1 MVASRSTWN
10 NLKHIDEVVP
20 LGEIDTECLVEVRNV
35 LLKHKMLDR
44 FGVALLHKHFDL
56 ESDEVLIEY
65 SDEQAKS
72 LTIVAEKLANGSASI
87 GTIFQLTEGSLNT
100 MVNCA
105 VYCMKPLFGSHQR
118 MHQRD
123 IDKTS

>member
-1 MVASRSTWN
+1 MHNQQMVASRSTWN

-72 LTIVAEKLANGSASI
+72 LTIVAEKLANGS
-87 GTIFQLTEGSLNT
+87 T
-100 MVNCA
+100 
-105 VYCMKPLFGSHQR
+105 
-118 MHQRD
+118 
-123 IDKTS
+123 